1 MDSARWRR
9 VSDEL
14 DALLELPADSRAR
27 RLDALR
33 ADDPALADELARL
46 LALEDT
52 RPEFMARPVVELALL
67 ALEPGQRVGPYRL
80 ERRIGEGG
88 MGQVWLATRADGLY
102 ERRVALKLLRPGLG
116 NADLRTRFDRERQI
130 LARLAHVHIARLLD
144 AGISESGQPFLA
156 LEFVEGMPLTE
167 YAQRAG
173 LDVEARLALFA
184 QVCAAVSHAHSNLV
198 VHRDLKPSNILVTP
212 AGEVRLLDFGIAK
225 LLDVGAVPDPE
236 LTLTGMRAFTLHYA
250 APEQVRGEPVST
262 MTDVYSLGVVLYELL
277 TGRKPYRPERP
288 SDAAWEEAIL
298 QAEPLRPSLAVRRPA
313 GASTIARSGAGA
325 GSSAGSGAGSGT
337 GGGAASPARGVTPGA
352 AEHGDDGRGLAARR
366 LARALGGDLDNIILK
381 ALAKAPEQRY
391 PSVEALAQDLQRHR
405 EGRPVLARPQSL
417 GYRASRY
424 LRRHAWA
431 VGTATGVIAILV
443 STLAGVTWQARQ
455 QALEARRAD
464 AMRGFVIALFENTG
478 AGNRD
483 GSVDVRALLDA
494 GVRRAET
501 ELADQRL
508 GRSEL
513 LGLIARLRVGLGD
526 YREALAV
533 LDRQASSLGD
543 PEVPDTLRVESVLQ
557 RGRAL
562 RALGQPERCVEAMRP
577 LRGVAEGEVG
587 ARQPLVAAAFLSEL
601 GRCER
606 GLADYAAARVLF
618 ERSLALRRGEGDAEA
633 ESLTDL
639 AALLGDAG
647 QTDGAITG
655 MRQALDRL
663 RSATGE
669 RNGLGVVI
677 WRSLGGLY
685 RERGDVPAAI
695 AALRQAQEIALTI
708 YGAGHPATIEVQRQL
723 GSVFSDEG
731 RLAEAEPL
739 VRMAHER
746 LIERLGPAHPDVGS
760 TWNSLGVIA
769 FERGQLEASASA
781 LRRAVELWRSPVGAP
796 RLHGGLFNLARTL
809 LAAGDLD
816 GAEAALRESRA
827 LRVAQFGERH
837 ASVGDAERLLG
848 EVALARGDR
857 AGAETHLLAAT
868 SLLEAGYGPEHPRA
882 GRARLGLLRL
892 RLLAATGDAAALA
905 TELDQLLARFPPVD
919 GERRKL
925 AWLARGVR
933 AAWRCEDGQA
943 AEGLEAFG
951 TLEREVTLA
960 LPEGSSTARELE
972 QLRLA
977 CVGGRIA
984 GR

>member
-1 MDSARWRR
+1 MDSARWKR

-33 ADDPALADELARL
+33 ADDPALADELTRL

-52 RPEFMARPVVELALL
+52 RPEFLARPVVELALL
-67 ALEPGQRVGPYRL
+67 ALEAGQRIGPYRL
-80 ERRIGEGG
+80 ERRLGEGG

-116 NADLRTRFDRERQI
+116 NADLRSRFDRERQI

-144 AGISESGQPFLA
+144 AGISDDGQPFLA
-156 LEFVEGMPLTE
+156 LEYVEGMPLTE
-167 YAQRAG
+167 YARRAG
-173 LDVEARLALFA
+173 LDMEARLGLFA
-184 QVCAAVSHAHSNLV
+184 QVCAAVSHAHANLV

-212 AGEVRLLDFGIAK
+212 SGEVRLLDFGIAK
-225 LLDVGAVPDPE
+225 LLDVGALPDPE

-313 GASTIARSGAGA
+313 WASTIA
-325 GSSAGSGAGSGT
+325 GT
-337 GGGAASPARGVTPGA
+337 GPVSGGPAGGARPAA
-352 AEHGDDGRGLAARR
+352 APAGGSEAEADDGRGLPARR
-366 LARALGGDLDNIILK
+366 LARALAGDLDNIILK
-381 ALAKAPEQRY
+381 ALSKAPEQRY
-391 PSVEALAQDLQRHR
+391 ASVEALAQDLQRHR
-405 EGRPVLARPQSL
+405 EGRPVLARPQSM
-417 GYRASRY
+417 GYRVSRY

-431 VGTATGVIAILV
+431 VGTATGVIAILL

-455 QALEARRAD
+455 QAIEARRAE

-533 LDRQASSLGD
+533 LDRQASSLDD
-543 PEVPDTLRVESVLQ
+543 PEVPDTLRVESALQ

-562 RALGQPERCVEAMRP
+562 RALGQPERCVQAMRP
-577 LRGVAEGEVG
+577 LQPVAERAVG
-587 ARQPLVAAAFLSEL
+587 ARQPLQAAAFLSEL

-618 ERSLALRRGEGDAEA
+618 ERSLALRRGEGAAEA

-708 YGAGHPATIEVQRQL
+708 YGAGHPSTIEVQRQL

-769 FERGQLEASASA
+769 FERGEFEASASA

-837 ASVGDAERLLG
+837 PGVGDVERMLG

-857 AGAETHLLAAT
+857 ADAEAHLLAAT
-868 SLLEAGYGPEHPRA
+868 ALLEAGYGPEHPRA
-882 GRARLGLLRL
+882 GRARLTLLRL
-892 RLLAATGDAAALA
+892 RLQSAVDPAPIAG
-905 TELDQLLARFPPVD
+905 ELDQLLARFPPVD

-933 AAWRCEDGQA
+933 AARRCEDGQP

-977 CVGGRIA
+977 CVGGRVA

>member
-1 MDSARWRR
+1 MDSARWKR

-14 DALLELPADSRAR
+14 DALLELPADSRVR
-27 RLDALR
+27 RLDGLR
-33 ADDPALADELARL
+33 ADDPALADELTRL

-52 RPEFMARPVVELALL
+52 RPEFLARPVVELALL
-67 ALEPGQRVGPYRL
+67 ALEAGQRIGPYRL
-80 ERRIGEGG
+80 ERRLGEGG

-116 NADLRTRFDRERQI
+116 NADLRSRFDRERQI

-144 AGISESGQPFLA
+144 AGISDDGQPFLA
-156 LEFVEGMPLTE
+156 LEYVEGMPLTE
-167 YAQRAG
+167 YARRAG
-173 LDVEARLALFA
+173 LDMEARLGLFA
-184 QVCAAVSHAHSNLV
+184 QVCAAVSHAHANLV

-212 AGEVRLLDFGIAK
+212 SGEVRLLDFGIAK
-225 LLDVGAVPDPE
+225 LLDVGATPDPE

-313 GASTIARSGAGA
+313 GASTIAGASGASGGA
-325 GSSAGSGAGSGT
+325 GGI
-337 GGGAASPARGVTPGA
+337 GAAADPAAPGD
-352 AEHGDDGRGLAARR
+352 DDGRGLAARR
-366 LARALGGDLDNIILK
+366 LARALAGDLDNIILK

-391 PSVEALAQDLQRHR
+391 ASVEALAQDLLRHR

-431 VGTATGVIAILV
+431 IGTTTGVIAILL

-455 QALEARRAD
+455 QALEARRAE

-533 LDRQASSLGD
+533 LDRQASSLND

-562 RALGQPERCVEAMRP
+562 RALGQPERCVQAMRP
-577 LRGVAEGEVG
+577 LQAVAEGEVG
-587 ARQPLVAAAFLSEL
+587 ARQPLAAAAFLSEL

-618 ERSLALRRGEGDAEA
+618 ERSLALRRGEGAAEA

-769 FERGQLEASASA
+769 YERGDLDASASA

-796 RLHGGLFNLARTL
+796 RLNGGLFNLARTL

-816 GAEAALRESRA
+816 GAEAALREARA

-837 ASVGDAERLLG
+837 PSVGDAERLLG

-857 AGAETHLLAAT
+857 ADAEAHLRAAT
-868 SLLEAGYGPEHPRA
+868 MLLEAGYGPDHPRA
-882 GRARLGLLRL
+882 GRARLALLRL
-892 RLLAATGDAAALA
+892 RLQSAADPAPIAG
-905 TELDQLLARFPPVD
+905 ELDQLLARFPPVD

-933 AAWRCEDGQA
+933 AARRCEDGQP

-977 CVGGRIA
+977 CVGGRVA